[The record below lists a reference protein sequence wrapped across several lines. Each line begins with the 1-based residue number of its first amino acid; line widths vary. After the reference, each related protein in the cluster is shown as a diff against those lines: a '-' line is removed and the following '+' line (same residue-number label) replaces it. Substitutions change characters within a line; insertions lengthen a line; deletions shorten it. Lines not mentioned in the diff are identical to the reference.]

1 MLPAPSTGPVLTAES
16 VILPVIC
23 AAKGDSQVGVLTG
36 EVPATPP
43 PPHPPP
49 AGASQLEALPGHTCV
64 AARAGA
70 ASEQGGPAPVA
81 SEGSWPKHAA
91 PGSFPQTGENQSPGF
106 L

>member
-1 MLPAPSTGPVLTAES
+1 M
-16 VILPVIC
+16 IC
-23 AAKGDSQVGVLTG
+23 AAKGESQVGVLTG
-36 EVPATPP
+36 EVLATRPALPTPP
-43 PPHPPP
+43 L
-49 AGASQLEALPGHTCV
+49 AGSSQPEALPGHTHTCV

-70 ASEQGGPAPVA
+70 ASEQGRPAPVA